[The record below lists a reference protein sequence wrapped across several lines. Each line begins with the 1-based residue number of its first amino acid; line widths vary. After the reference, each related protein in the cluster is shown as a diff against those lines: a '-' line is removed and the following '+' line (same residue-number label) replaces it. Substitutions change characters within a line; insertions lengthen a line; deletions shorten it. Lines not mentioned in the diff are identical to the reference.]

1 MCFLL
6 LCFVWSAAFSYVPEP
21 MKAASV
27 AARLDNILKV
37 DWKSKAIELLTTRLE
52 SGEGPVSL
60 VTSVSSCDS
69 S

>member
-1 MCFLL
+1 MSFLL
-6 LCFVWSAAFSYVPEP
+6 LCFVWSAASSYVPEP
-21 MKAASV
+21 MKATSV
-27 AARLDNILKV
+27 AARLDNILKI
-37 DWKSKAIELLTTRLE
+37 DWKSRATELLTTRLE